1 MSGSNR
7 GGFDGNADFRV
18 RAGSRLMDERTI
30 SVGSID
36 LAVAEAGAGGRPFL
50 LLHGFTGAK
59 EDFTDFLDR
68 LAERGWHA
76 VAPDQ
81 RGHGVS
87 SKPASESDYSFPIY
101 AADALGLADALGWSD
116 LVLLGHSMG
125 GMIAQHVVAMAPERL
140 RGLVLMDTGPGPVKG
155 IDPAMVDAATALVRE
170 QGMAALASALAG
182 NDSPLDT
189 EANQRV
195 LAERPGYAEFGER
208 KLLASSPHMY
218 AAMIAGIRDQADRL
232 DALRA
237 APRIPTLV
245 IVGEQDRPFVAA
257 SERMAD
263 ALDGDLAVIADGG
276 HSPQFE
282 SPEAWW
288 SALTVFLDKLS

>member
-1 MSGSNR
+1 
-7 GGFDGNADFRV
+7 
-18 RAGSRLMDERTI
+18 MDERTI
-30 SVGSID
+30 SVGSVE

-68 LAERGWHA
+68 LADRGWHA

-81 RGHGVS
+81 RGHGES
-87 SKPASESDYSFPIY
+87 SKPASESDYSFSTY
-101 AADALGLADALGWSD
+101 ASDALALVDELGWSD
-116 LVLLGHSMG
+116 FVLLGHSMG
-125 GMIAQHVVAMAPERL
+125 GMVAQHVLAAAPGRL
-140 RGLVLMDTGPGPVKG
+140 EGLVLMDTGHGPVEG
-155 IDPAMVDAATALVRE
+155 IDPDMVDAACGLVRE
-170 QGMAALASALAG
+170 RGIEGLVAVLA
-182 NDSPLDT
+182 DRESPLDT
-189 EANQRV
+189 EANKRV

-218 AAMIAGIRDQADRL
+218 AAMISAIRDQADRL
-232 DALRA
+232 DALRDT
-237 APRIPTLV
+237 PRLPTLV
-245 IVGEQDRPFVAA
+245 IVGEQDTPFINA
-257 SERMAD
+257 SRQMAD